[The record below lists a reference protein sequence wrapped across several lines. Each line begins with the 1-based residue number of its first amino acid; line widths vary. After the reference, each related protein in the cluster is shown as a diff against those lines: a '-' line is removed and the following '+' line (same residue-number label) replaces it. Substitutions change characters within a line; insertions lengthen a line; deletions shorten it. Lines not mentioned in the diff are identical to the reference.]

1 MSVSFYYMIMKTTL
15 YCYHCRYGYRGND
28 CRSNVFVLVTDE
40 IVYFL
45 SNIAVLYNKQT
56 HRQRHYREHTED
68 INWYYHQNHYIF
80 PFSLKKD
87 TLYVQYV
94 LNLKC
99 MECNRNKISCSWNR
113 RIKTPSIKR
122 VYMQLIFRWKESF
135 SCT

>member
-68 INWYYHQNHYIF
+68 INWYYHKNHYIF
-80 PFSLKKD
+80 PFSLKKIH
-87 TLYVQYV
+87 YIYSMFWI
-94 LNLKC
+94 LNVWKVTEIRYLAVETGESKRRLSK
-99 MECNRNKISCSWNR
+99 EC
-113 RIKTPSIKR
+113 
-122 VYMQLIFRWKESF
+122 MQLIVQWMESF